1 MHTPRNPA
9 DLLGLGRDPALC
21 RLLRACGT
29 DEACITGGASDYD
42 QFLALA
48 AAMPLCEGHPLREEI
63 NATLQEAT
71 GLSAPLCPHTAHLH
85 WEAWVELYL
94 YGREVTT
101 TTLPAVCPDCTPP
114 IPTVLQRKDVTLLP
128 DPTAVKAP
136 DLTAW
141 SGGLESALPA
151 GKTPALFTLP
161 EKYVFTRPNPY
172 HANLLVGK
180 VAEGEAL
187 TEEERNLLLTQA
199 LRVWGLALAGR
210 APDTVP
216 PLFLLGG
223 TPEAVTALLAYLHAS
238 KALPSL
244 TWIPDDPA
252 DAATVSGLYACVG
265 TGFRCK
271 GESGESEES
280 GEGAAKDY
288 ASVAPVGRAV
298 ILSQ

>member
-1 MHTPRNPA
+1 
-9 DLLGLGRDPALC
+9 LQ
-21 RLLRACGT
+21 
-29 DEACITGGASDYD
+29 DEVN
-42 QFLALA
+42 
-48 AAMPLCEGHPLREEI
+48 AAMSK
-63 NATLQEAT
+63 AT
-71 GLSAPLCPHTAHLH
+71 GIAAPLCPHTAHLH

-101 TTLPAVCPDCTPP
+101 TPLPAVCPDCTPP
-114 IPTVLQRKDVTLLP
+114 IPTVLQRKDVTILP
-128 DPTAVKAP
+128 GPTAVKAP

-172 HANLLVGK
+172 RANLLVGK

-199 LRVWGLALAGR
+199 LRVWGLALVGR
-210 APDTVP
+210 SPDTVP

-223 TPEAVTALLAYLHAS
+223 ASEAVTALLAYLHAS

-252 DAATVSGLYACVG
+252 DVGAVSGLYACVG
-265 TGFRCK
+265 TGLICRDGK
-271 GESGESEES
+271 DGDGSRVY
-280 GEGAAKDY
+280 AA
-288 ASVAPVGRAV
+288 AAPVGRAV
-298 ILSQ
+298 ILSD